1 MKKILLVALAA
12 AAMVSC
18 SQNEE
23 FENATQKKEMKF
35 NTAVM
40 TTTRAG
46 VITSTNFAK
55 FKLYAYAGST
65 PTELISG
72 IEFTKNGDVW
82 GAGDSKFYWPGTE
95 TVSFYGYSAETMADD
110 VNYAANSGVPT
121 LTYTVKTDASAQEDL
136 LVAKVESAATA
147 NGSISIP
154 FTHALAKM
162 SFKVKGEDANISYN
176 VKSIK
181 INAHAAGTYSYADGW
196 AAPTDT
202 KVDFTVS
209 STATSVVG
217 GAAATSIGG
226 TFMMMPQTDA
236 TLTVDY
242 EYIVS
247 GITVPVNAKTYTLT
261 WTAASNT
268 SYVITLD
275 GAKEMTISGELADN
289 WDTTPSDTDPTPNK

>member
-46 VITSTNFAK
+46 VITSTNFEK
-55 FKLYAYAGST
+55 FKLYAYTGST
-65 PTELISG
+65 PTELING
-72 IEFTKNGDVW
+72 TEFTKTGQIW
-82 GAGDSKFYWPGTE
+82 GAGSTKFYWPGTQ
-95 TVSFYGYSAETMADD
+95 TVSFYGYSAETMAD
-110 VNYAANSGVPT
+110 VTYAANSGAPT
-121 LTYTVKTDASAQEDL
+121 FNYTVKTDASAQEDL
-136 LVAKVESAATA
+136 LVAKKESTATA
-147 NGSISIP
+147 DGSISIP

-162 SFKVKGEDANISYN
+162 SFKVKGEGENISYS

-181 INAHAAGTYSYADGW
+181 INAHAAGTYAYATGW

-209 STATSVVG
+209 STETSVTG
-217 GAAATSIGG
+217 GVTAKSIGG
-226 TFMMMPQTDA
+226 TFMMIPQADA
-236 TLTVDY
+236 TLTVEY

-247 GITVPVNAKTYTLT
+247 GVTVPVDAKTYTLT
-261 WTAASNT
+261 WAAASNT

-275 GAKEMTISGELADN
+275 GAKEMTISGQLASD
-289 WDTTPSDTDPTPNK
+289 WDTPPTDTDTTPNK